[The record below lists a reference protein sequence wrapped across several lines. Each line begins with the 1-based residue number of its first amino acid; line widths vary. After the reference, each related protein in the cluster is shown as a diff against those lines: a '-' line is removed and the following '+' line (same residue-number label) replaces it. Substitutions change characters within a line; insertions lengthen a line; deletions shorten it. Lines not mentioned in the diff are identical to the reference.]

1 MFLRTLT
8 HAQTLCEMQNTF
20 AKTWKLQGE
29 VQQWYHFLF
38 GSSREQSRGV
48 MKRQEDDRIKV
59 SEPEPD
65 KREEKKRLKRGK
77 CRTLFGGSHCDT
89 LLPHRRQRWSS
100 TFLCLREFGG
110 KVPHSHPSCNTHTHT
125 HLSNR
130 TWLLSLLQHV
140 STRNK
145 QRLLPLHS
153 LLLSF
158 TPPLSFFL
166 RSVSAKAFARRSA
179 NPDTHTCAPLSRCL
193 SPSPSLSF
201 SPRTRTE
208 WRPAKLYTRRN
219 LLSDPPP
226 VLLHLCLSFYISL
239 IFEYLST
246 MPTTPH
252 PKNKSMLRGN
262 LNPLKLLLT
271 CD

>member
-1 MFLRTLT
+1 MDLFYFSFSAKYQLETESHSAGQKLLLCQMFLRTLT
-8 HAQTLCEMQNTF
+8 QAQTLCEMQNTF

-65 KREEKKRLKRGK
+65 KSEAKKSLKRGK
-77 CRTLFGGSHCDT
+77 SRTLFGGSHCDT

-110 KVPHSHPSCNTHTHT
+110 KVPHSHPPCNTHTLTFQTEHG
-125 HLSNR
+125 S
-130 TWLLSLLQHV
+130 SLYCYMYPPETSGGFFL
-140 STRNK
+140 
-145 QRLLPLHS
+145 
-153 LLLSF
+153 F
-158 TPPLSFFL
+158 TLFYSPSPPLSFFL

-179 NPDTHTCAPLSRCL
+179 NPNTHTCAPLSRCL
-193 SPSPSLSF
+193 SPLPSLS
-201 SPRTRTE
+201 PCTCTE
-208 WRPAKLYTRRN
+208 WRPAKLYTTRN

-226 VLLHLCLSFYISL
+226 WYCSTSVSLNLPHL
-239 IFEYLST
+239 
-246 MPTTPH
+246 
-252 PKNKSMLRGN
+252 
-262 LNPLKLLLT
+262 
-271 CD
+271 